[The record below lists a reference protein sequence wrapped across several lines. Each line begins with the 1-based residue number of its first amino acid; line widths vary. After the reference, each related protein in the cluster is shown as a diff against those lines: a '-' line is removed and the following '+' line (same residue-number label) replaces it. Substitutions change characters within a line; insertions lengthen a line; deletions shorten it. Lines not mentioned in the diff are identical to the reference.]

1 MLRNRQLSQLNGP
14 VGTMAPGAGLAVV
27 LTLALAIGPA
37 LPGLAADGPY
47 AAGWA
52 LTAVLLAA
60 DPALS
65 SAARS
70 TLESPAADAAFPIVT
85 RLGEAPG
92 VAGTLAVLYLS
103 GEKETA
109 WEAAA
114 AAAYAGVLVTGA
126 KWTVGRG
133 RPDSDAPNTTH
144 WFSGRPGYDSFPS
157 GHTAMA
163 FSLARVLARRYPDRS
178 RLFYLAAGL
187 VGLSRVYL
195 QRHYPGDV
203 AAGALFGLYAA
214 DHAGQ
219 LPVWRVEF

>member
-1 MLRNRQLSQLNGP
+1 ML
-14 VGTMAPGAGLAVV
+14 A
-27 LTLALAIGPA
+27 LALAIAPA
-37 LPGLAADGPY
+37 LPGLAASAPPG
-47 AAGWA
+47 ATAGWA

-65 SAARS
+65 SATRS
-70 TLESPAADAAFPIVT
+70 ALESPAADAAFPAVT
-85 RLGEAPG
+85 LLGEAPG
-92 VAGTLAVLYLS
+92 VAGTLAVLYLG

-114 AAAYAGVLVTGA
+114 AAAYAGVLVAGA
-126 KWTVGRG
+126 KWAVGRG

-144 WFSGRPGYDSFPS
+144 WFAGRPGYDSFPS
-157 GHTAMA
+157 GHTALA
-163 FSLARVLARRYPDRS
+163 FSLARVLARRYPERS
-178 RLFYLAAGL
+178 RLFYLVAGL

-195 QRHYPGDV
+195 GRHYPGDV
-203 AAGALFGLYAA
+203 AAGALCGLYAA